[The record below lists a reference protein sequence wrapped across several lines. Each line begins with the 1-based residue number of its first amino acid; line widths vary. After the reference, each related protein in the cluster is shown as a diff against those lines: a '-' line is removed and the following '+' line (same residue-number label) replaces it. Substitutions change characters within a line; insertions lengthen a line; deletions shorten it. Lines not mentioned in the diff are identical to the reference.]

1 MAKTYRRILIFIVIL
16 GVLMGLLG
24 KKFAGDQYVN
34 TEPRKNTE
42 CTPVSY
48 THLTLPTTP
57 NV

>member
-42 CTPVSY
+42 KESV
-48 THLTLPTTP
+48 
-57 NV
+57 